1 MNDDEYFTTP
11 EFAGGEHSD
20 EPDDR
25 FGKDEPDEAD
35 DRYGKDELD
44 EADDPYGMDEPDEAD
59 DPFGMDEF
67 EATDRPDESYG
78 IDEPLEA
85 DDPGDREVTEVI
97 EEETDS
103 SYGEHTEEI
112 VLPEKTEEK
121 PRRTEAIP
129 PRYGYYKVQEH
140 QQEEKNSEYKE
151 NRITPS
157 RDLGRNSSSG
167 GSFLK
172 KLAGGIFLAALFG
185 FTAALVFNLVS
196 PLLSGKSS
204 SASQV
209 ESAETVPE
217 SSSSSRSMEAEAEEA
232 EGGQETEAAVRTQ
245 DSVDETMKTA
255 DAGKTE
261 SAEETAAAEETSVT
275 EETVSDFVSTGKG
288 NVADVASASMPSIVA
303 ITSVSIQEFSDFW
316 GYRRQYA
323 SEGSGSG
330 ILVGDN
336 GEELL
341 IATNNHVIAGTSTLQ
356 VFFYGDDVQVDPNA
370 TGSRNRYGFDEEKAV
385 PAVIKGADEENDLAV
400 IAVKK
405 ADVPAETLQKI
416 RIAVLGSSEDL
427 VVGEQVVAIGNALG
441 YGQSVTSGWISA
453 MDRIVVSEDG
463 TVARLIQTDA
473 AINPGNSGGALLNLK
488 GEVIGINSAKYAN
501 YAVEGMGYA
510 IPISKASPILEE
522 MMNRETREKLAKE
535 DSGYLGVSL
544 VDLSDKMRIMY
555 SMPSGAFVEEVY
567 SDSPADQSGL
577 QRGDIIMKIDGQ
589 TVSNGSAVIDLL
601 QYYAPGETVDVVIAR
616 SDAGE
621 YRQQTLSVTLGQRP
635 YN

>member
-20 EPDDR
+20 EPDDLY
-25 FGKDEPDEAD
+25 GKDEPDEAD
-35 DRYGKDELD
+35 DLYGKDEPD
-44 EADDPYGMDEPDEAD
+44 EVDDPYGKDEPDEVDDPYGMDEP
-59 DPFGMDEF
+59 
-67 EATDRPDESYG
+67 
-78 IDEPLEA
+78 LEA
-85 DDPGDREVTEVI
+85 DGLGDREVTEVI
-97 EEETDS
+97 EEETDDP
-103 SYGEHTEEI
+103 YGEHTEEI

-140 QQEEKNSEYKE
+140 RQEEKNSEYKE

-157 RDLGRNSSSG
+157 RDPGRNSSSG

-232 EGGQETEAAVRTQ
+232 ESGQETEAAVRTQ

-463 TVARLIQTDA
+463 TVSRLIQTDA

>member
-20 EPDDR
+20 EPDER
-25 FGKDEPDEAD
+25 F
-35 DRYGKDELD
+35 
-44 EADDPYGMDEPDEAD
+44 GMDEPDEAE
-59 DPFGMDEF
+59 DPYGMDESDAAD
-67 EATDRPDESYG
+67 EPDESYG
-78 IDEPLEA
+78 INGPLEN
-85 DDPGDREVTEVI
+85 DGPVDREVTEVI
-97 EEETDS
+97 EEESDS

-112 VLPEKTEEK
+112 VPLEKEEEK
-121 PRRTEAIP
+121 PERNAAVP

-140 QQEEKNSEYKE
+140 RREEKNSEYKE

-157 RDLGRNSSSG
+157 RNRNGNSSSG

-172 KLAGGIFLAALFG
+172 KLAVGIFLAALFG
-185 FTAALVFNLVS
+185 FTAALVFNLAR
-196 PLLSGKSS
+196 PLFSGKSS
-204 SASQV
+204 PASQV

-217 SSSSSRSMEAEAEEA
+217 SSLSSRSAEAEAEGA
-232 EGGQETEAAVRTQ
+232 EDGQQTKAALQTQASDDETLKTGETAAVGETEP
-245 DSVDETMKTA
+245 A
-255 DAGKTE
+255 DG
-261 SAEETAAAEETSVT
+261 TAAAEAASVT

-356 VFFYGDDVQVDPNA
+356 VFLYGDDVQVDPNA
-370 TGSRNRYGFDEEKAV
+370 AGSRNRYGFDEEKAV

-405 ADVPAETLQKI
+405 ADVPAGTLQKI

-453 MDRIVVSEDG
+453 LDRIVVSEEG
-463 TVARLIQTDA
+463 TVARLIQTDT

-488 GEVIGINSAKYAN
+488 GEVIGINSAKYAD

-544 VDLSDKMRIMY
+544 VDLSDKMRLMY

-567 SDSPADQSGL
+567 SDSPAYVSGL
-577 QRGDIIMKIDGQ
+577 LRGDIIMKIDGQ

-601 QYYAPGETVDVVIAR
+601 RYYAPGETVDVVIAR

-621 YRQQTLSVTLGQRP
+621 YRQQTLSVTLGERP